1 MRLDA
6 HTHRSMPPA
15 ECARLATRLSGNR
28 GRRARREIRMSIVT
42 ILIIV
47 VLVLLALYLF
57 QRVR

>member
-6 HTHRSMPPA
+6 HTYRSMPPV
-15 ECARLATRLSGNR
+15 ECAVSDAAFGQS

>member
-15 ECARLATRLSGNR
+15 SARLATRLSGNR